1 MGQGSKFLLLLWKN
15 YLIQKRKI
23 FTTILEIALPTFFGL
38 ILVLIRLRVTGQQ
51 VANGMNWTTCSGLS
65 SMPIGYPYPRKLAFT
80 PNTPLTQSVMKKINN
95 SMAFFQEIQPFES
108 EDEMVNFLIFAN
120 KTVNNTAQ
128 YLGGIVFDS
137 EFKENQF
144 TEQISY
150 KIRLSSFPRH
160 GRGTSNLNP
169 AKQDK
174 EWFTEFMFPL
184 YQVIGP
190 RDNGSICGSVPG
202 YYKEG
207 FLALQTNINKAIYET
222 VIGNDTTG
230 QQRLSEFTGDDNIK
244 LRRHPYP
251 PYNDDKF
258 VLVIQQQ
265 FPLILILSFVLV
277 ALNVVKDVVHE
288 KERKLKESMKM
299 MGLNSWL
306 HWAAWFAKYF
316 IFLLITSAIMTIF
329 LTMNTAEGRVIGK
342 TNPIIVFLFLICFSM
357 ATIAFCFLVSSFFSK
372 ANSGAAAGGIIFFLS
387 YIPYLFIQ
395 QRYATL
401 SWGAKMASSLVSN
414 IAMSYGGQ
422 VIGMFEGTGAGIQ
435 WSTLDQGVSVDD
447 SFAMLHIMIMLLVDT
462 VLYMM
467 LTLYIEGV
475 FPGEYG
481 APLKWYFPF
490 TKSYW
495 CGTTASDDVP
505 DDKRISIGQNPDF
518 FEADPVGIRAGIQ
531 IRNLRKVFGKKENC
545 KVAVAGMSL
554 DLYEGQITALLGHNG
569 AGKTTTM
576 SMLTGFLPPTN
587 GTAIVNGYD
596 IREDITSVRSSLGI
610 CPQHDVLFDTMT
622 VEEHLIFFAKLKGC
636 PSNMVEQEV
645 EDMLSAI
652 NLTNKRNAQSKTL
665 SGGMKRKLSVGI
677 ALIAGSKIV
686 ILDEPSSGL
695 DPDARRQ
702 IWTVLQKNRAGRTML
717 LTTHFMDEADLL
729 GDRIAIMADGI
740 LKCCGS
746 SLFLKN
752 KYGAGYHMIIVKEPH
767 CNVEQVSS
775 VVKKYVHN
783 AEQTSN
789 IGAELSFRLPHE
801 STGNFQALFDDLETN
816 KQEFGISSYGASVT
830 TMEEV
835 FIRVGEG
842 SHNTLDSKTPH
853 HVHENISLDLTVNG
867 GAPEL
872 ITDISADFEHNK
884 DMKLQIQQFYGMFVK
899 RALHTLRNKLVSAT
913 QILIPLFY
921 TIMALIVVKTFPGP
935 HDSKALTLA
944 VEKYGENT
952 IVYSDNG
959 FGNQSRIGQF
969 YANQFQSSKDHVTYV
984 NSEEGNV
991 NNSDINNYLFQKGMD
1006 SLGLYNLEYAVGADF
1021 TKKQSSLSAIAYFNN
1036 QGYHAPAISLATLAN
1051 ALLQYVTNNSQFT
1064 LTTVNHPLPRTE
1076 EQKIRE
1082 ETEGSTT
1089 GFTIAFNFVFGMA
1102 FLSSSFVL
1110 FLIKERATKAKHIQ
1124 FVSGVQPFTFWASTF
1139 CWDMINYMI
1148 PCCILLF
1155 VLWAFGIK
1163 AYYIDAHAAHIL
1175 LLLFLHGW
1183 AMLPFMYLLSFIFT
1197 VPSSGFVWLTMFN
1210 ILAGD
1215 ATVLAVGI
1223 LGIPQLGL
1231 KDLSNILEW
1240 IFLVFLPNFCLGQG
1254 LMDYYSNWEFL
1265 DSCKEFKLLCPY
1277 LANPCC
1283 GPINGQCGELG
1294 CVYYNEEYLGWEKNG
1309 IGRMLVFLSIQGVM
1323 YFTVLLFVESN
1334 LFKTIIY
1341 SLKSSKAEESL
1352 DISYSETTPLLEGE
1366 RRFLAHQPRHVRSSV
1381 IQEDSDVAAE
1391 RERLAKSH
1399 LLTDSLILKEV
1410 TKSYGRHIAVNHI
1423 SVGIPQGECFGLLGV
1438 NGAGKTTTF
1447 KTLTGDEIM
1456 SSGEAYLNGHSVKS
1470 ELAMVRQNLGYC
1482 PQYDALI
1489 DQMTGRETLF
1499 MFARLRG
1506 VREEK
1511 IPGIVEGLMSALL
1524 FQEHADKMVKAY
1536 SGGNKRKLS
1545 TALALVG
1552 NPQVIFLDEPTTG
1565 MDPVAR
1571 RYLWNALIK
1580 VRDSGR
1586 TLVLTS
1592 HSMEE
1597 CEALCT
1603 RLAIMVN
1610 GEFRCLG
1617 STQYLKNKFGEGYT
1631 LLARIAFT
1639 ESGDAPNL
1647 QPFMNFVE
1655 CKFPGSELKDM
1666 HQGMVNYHI
1675 TRNSGLTLGAI
1686 FGILEI
1692 AKSEFHIE
1700 DYSVSQTTLEQVF
1713 INFARSQ
1720 VPPREVTNGCC
1731 NGLCACFCCNTHTH
1745 DE

>member
-1 MGQGSKFLLLLWKN
+1 MGNGNKFLLLLWKN

-23 FTTILEIALPTFFGL
+23 FTTILEIAFPTFFGL

-51 VANGMNWTTCSGLS
+51 IPDGMNWTACSNLFVMPGLS
-65 SMPIGYPYPRKLAFT
+65 YPNKVAFT
-80 PNTPLTQSVMKKINN
+80 PDTPLTQSVMKKVND
-95 SMAFFQEIQPFES
+95 SMGFFKDIQGFKT
-108 EDEMVNFLIFAN
+108 EDEMVDFLIFAN
-120 KTVNNTAQ
+120 KTVNNTAH
-128 YLGGIVFDS
+128 YLGGIVFNS
-137 EFKENQF
+137 KTKGNQF
-144 TEQISY
+144 VEQISY

-160 GRGTSNLNP
+160 GSGTNKLNP

-190 RDNGSICGSVPG
+190 RDKASRCGSVPG

-222 VIGNDTTG
+222 VIGNDTAG
-230 QQRLSEFTGDDNIK
+230 LQRLMELDDNIQ

-306 HWAAWFAKYF
+306 HWVAWFTKYF
-316 IFLLITSAIMTIF
+316 IFLLITSAVMTIF

-342 TNPIIVFLFLICFSM
+342 TNPLIIFLFLLCFSM

-401 SWGAKMASSLVSN
+401 SWGAKIASSLVSN

-422 VIGMFEGTGAGIQ
+422 VIGMFEGTGAGVQ
-435 WSTLDQGVSVDD
+435 WSTIDQGASVDD
-447 SFAMLHIMIMLLVDT
+447 NFAMLHIIVMLLVDT

-467 LTLYIEGV
+467 ITVYIEGV

-481 APLKWYFPF
+481 TPLKWYFPF

-495 CGTTASDDVP
+495 CGTAATDDVP

-518 FEADPVGIRAGIQ
+518 FETDPVGIRPGVQ
-531 IRNLRKVFGKKENC
+531 IRNLKKVFGRKEKC

-576 SMLTGFLPPTN
+576 SMLTGFLPPTS
-587 GTAIVNGYD
+587 GTALVNGFD
-596 IREDITSVRSSLGI
+596 IREDITSVRSSLGL

-636 PSNMVEQEV
+636 PSNKVSQEV

-752 KYGAGYHMIIVKEPH
+752 KYGAGYHMVIVKEPH
-767 CNVEQVSS
+767 CDVDQVTTT
-775 VVKKYVHN
+775 VKKYVRN
-783 AEQTSN
+783 AEEESN
-789 IGAELSFRLPHE
+789 IGAELSFRLPYE
-801 STGNFQALFDDLETN
+801 STGNFQDLFEDLEHN
-816 KQEFGISSYGASVT
+816 KQKYGISSYGASVT

-842 SHNTLDSKTPH
+842 TDKSLNGIPVH
-853 HVHENISLDLTVNG
+853 HKENISLDLTVDG
-867 GAPEL
+867 SSTEL
-872 ITDISADFEHNK
+872 DISADFEHNK
-884 DMKLQIQQFYGMFVK
+884 DTRLQIQQFYGMFVK

-913 QILIPLFY
+913 QILIPLFF
-921 TIMALIVVKTFPGP
+921 TVMALIVVKTFPGP
-935 HDSKALTLA
+935 HDSKALTLD
-944 VEKYGENT
+944 VEKYGVNT

-959 FGNQSRIGQF
+959 FVNQSVIGQF
-969 YANQFQSSKDHVTYV
+969 YANQFQSSKDHVNYV
-984 NSEEGNV
+984 NKEQGYTKNP
-991 NNSDINNYLFQKGMD
+991 DINDYLFRKGED

-1021 TKKQSSLSAIAYFNN
+1021 AKHQNSVIATAYFNN

-1051 ALLQYVTNNSQFT
+1051 AVFQYVTNSSQFT
-1064 LTTVNHPLPRTE
+1064 LTTVNHPLPRTK

-1082 ETEGSTT
+1082 ETQGSTT

-1139 CWDMINYMI
+1139 CWDLINYMI

-1155 VLWAFGIK
+1155 VLWAFGIE
-1163 AYYIDAHAAHIL
+1163 AYYIDAHAVHIL
-1175 LLLFLHGW
+1175 LLMFLHGW

-1231 KDLSNILEW
+1231 KDLSNVLEW

-1265 DSCKEFKLLCPY
+1265 DSCKDFQQFCSSIP
-1277 LANPCC
+1277 NPCC

-1294 CVYYNEEYLGWEKNG
+1294 CVYYNNNYIGWEKNG
-1309 IGRMLVFLSIQGVM
+1309 IGRILIFLTLQGIV
-1323 YFTVLLFVESN
+1323 YFAILLFVESN

-1341 SLKSSKAEESL
+1341 FFKSGKTEDNSETS
-1352 DISYSETTPLLEGE
+1352 ISETTPLLQGG
-1366 RRFLAHQPRHVRSSV
+1366 RVFVAHQPRQYQSSQ

-1391 RERLAKSH
+1391 RGRLHMSKV
-1399 LLTDSLILKEV
+1399 LTDSLILKEV
-1410 TKSYGRHIAVNHI
+1410 TKYYGQHLAVNHI

-1447 KTLTGDEIM
+1447 KMLTGDEIM
-1456 SSGEAYLNGHSVKS
+1456 TTGEAYLNGQSVKS

-1489 DQMTGRETLF
+1489 DQMTGRETLC

-1506 VREEK
+1506 IKEEK
-1511 IPGIVEGLMSALL
+1511 IPGIVEGLMAALL
-1524 FQEHADKMVKAY
+1524 MKEHADKMVKAY

-1545 TALALVG
+1545 TAVALVG

-1571 RYLWNALIK
+1571 RYLWNALIN
-1580 VRDSGR
+1580 VRDAGR
-1586 TLVLTS
+1586 TLILTS

-1617 STQYLKNKFGEGYT
+1617 GTQHLKNKFGQGYT

-1639 ESGDAPNL
+1639 ESGEAPDL
-1647 QPFMNFVE
+1647 RPFINFVE
-1655 CKFPGSELKDM
+1655 SKFPGSELKDM
-1666 HQGMVNYHI
+1666 HQGMVTYHI
-1675 TRNSGLTLGAI
+1675 ARNSNLTLGTI
-1686 FGILEI
+1686 FGILES

-1720 VPPREVTNGCC
+1720 IPSREVTSGCC
-1731 NGLCACFCCNTHTH
+1731 SGFCSCLCCNTHTD